1 MGRIILAEDEEI
13 SGTITSNT
21 LMNAG
26 HAVGWLRD
34 GSAVLATLLRRPPD
48 LVILDCNMP
57 GQGGV
62 TVLREMRRHAELCH
76 VPVLMLTGRTGGADE
91 QIARFAGATDYLTKP
106 VDLVELV
113 HTAESLMNGKR
124 VRLS

>member
-13 SGTITSNT
+13 SGAITSGT

-26 HAVGWLRD
+26 HAVGWIKD
-34 GSAVLATLLRRPPD
+34 GSQVLGTLLRRPPD

-62 TVLREMRRHAELCH
+62 IVLREMRHREELCH
-76 VPVLMLTGRTGGADE
+76 VPVLMLTGRTSQSDE
-91 QIARFAGATDYLTKP
+91 RIARFAGATEYLTKP

-113 HTAESLMNGKR
+113 HTAEDLMNGKSR
-124 VRLS
+124 RLS